1 MQRSSGEKKMKRQ
14 KKFYAW
20 GYADE
25 DLTPEEIK
33 PWEADIA
40 RRYGV
45 SAFDVTPP
53 PRADEITLRAPR
65 VTVPAALQAIV
76 RTDHLTRLEHS
87 YGKAGFDT
95 CRMFMRSV
103 PNPPDAV
110 AFPES
115 EQDVVRVLDWCD
127 QIGAKAIPYGGGS
140 SVVKGIEPAA
150 SFEKVVTISMRQM
163 DKVLEV
169 DPVSQAARIQGGV
182 YGPHIEEQLRDT
194 PFTMRHYM
202 QAYRCSTLGGWIAT
216 RSGGHYA
223 TLYTHIDDFVEST
236 RVVTPSG
243 TLETRRLPGSGAGPS
258 PDRMFIGSEGILG
271 IITEAWMR
279 LRKKPGFRA
288 ATSVRFKDFYAGAE
302 AVRGITQAGLYPAN
316 CRLLEAREALPC
328 IPWDNEEA
336 VLMLTF
342 ESSDHP
348 LDAWM
353 DRALEICRDF
363 GGVPDAAALE
373 DENSHRSGAA
383 GAWRNKFIRA
393 PHYSEHAVARG
404 ILSST
409 FETSMTW
416 ERFRDF
422 HGKITKITR
431 DTIKRVTGRDG
442 TVTCRFTHVY
452 PDGPCLYFTFGG
464 LLDKRIMLDQFME
477 VLTTCTAATVEHGGT
492 TTHHH
497 AVGRF
502 HRPFYDKQRPELF
515 ARALRGAKR
524 ELDPKGMLNPGVL
537 IDP

>member
-1 MQRSSGEKKMKRQ
+1 MRRQ

-25 DLTPEEIK
+25 DLSPEEIR
-33 PWEADIA
+33 PWEAELA
-40 RRYGV
+40 QRYGV
-45 SAFDVTPP
+45 KSFDVTPP
-53 PRADEITLRAPR
+53 PKPEEITLRKPR
-65 VTVPAALQAIV
+65 VDVPTALQGIV

-87 YGKAGFDT
+87 YGKAGFDAI
-95 CRMFMRSV
+95 RMFMRSV

-110 AFPES
+110 AFPDN
-115 EQDVVRVLDWCD
+115 EQDVVRVLEWCD
-127 QIGAKAIPYGGGS
+127 RIGAKAIPYGGGS
-140 SVVKGIEPAA
+140 SVVKGIEPSAA
-150 SFEKVVTISMRQM
+150 FDKVVTISMRHM

-169 DPVSQAARIQGGV
+169 DPVSSAARIQGGI
-182 YGPHIEEQLRDT
+182 YGPAIEDQLRDS

-223 TLYTHIDDFVEST
+223 TLYTHIDEFVEST
-236 RVVTPSG
+236 RMVTPAG
-243 TLETRRLPGSGAGPS
+243 ILETRRLPGSGAGPS
-258 PDRMFIGSEGILG
+258 PDRMVLGSEGILG
-271 IITEAWMR
+271 IITEAWVR
-279 LRKKPGFRA
+279 LRRKPTFRA
-288 ATSVRFKDFYAGAE
+288 SASVRFKSFYDGAD
-302 AVRGITQAGLYPAN
+302 AVRDITQAGLYPAN
-316 CRLLEAREALPC
+316 CRLLEAREALPN
-328 IPWDNEEA
+328 IPWSNTEA
-336 VLMLTF
+336 VLVLAF
-342 ESSDHP
+342 EGADHP

-353 DRALEICRDF
+353 KRALEICADH
-363 GGVPDAAALE
+363 GGVADRSDPD
-373 DENSHRSGAA
+373 DENAHRSGAA
-383 GAWRNKFIRA
+383 GAWRNKFIKA
-393 PHYSEHAVARG
+393 PHYSEHAAARG

-416 ERFRDF
+416 ERMRGF
-422 HGKITKITR
+422 HSKITQLTQ

-464 LLDKRIMLDQFME
+464 LLDKRKQLEQFME
-477 VLTTCTAATVEHGGT
+477 VLTTCTAATVAQGGT

-524 ELDPKGMLNPGVL
+524 ELDPKGMMNPGVL

>member
-1 MQRSSGEKKMKRQ
+1 MRRQ

-25 DLTPEEIK
+25 NLTVEEIAA
-33 PWEADIA
+33 WEREIA
-40 RRYGV
+40 RRYGLPG
-45 SAFDVTPP
+45 FDIVAPP
-53 PRADEITLRAPR
+53 KAEEIALRASR
-65 VTVPAALQAIV
+65 IAVPAVLQSIV
-76 RTDHLTRLEHS
+76 HVDHLTRLEHS
-87 YGKAGFDT
+87 YGKAWFDA

-110 AFPES
+110 AFPEC
-115 EQDVVRVLDWCD
+115 EQDIVRVLDWCS
-127 QIGAKAIPYGGGS
+127 QIGAKVIPYGGGS
-140 SVVKGIEPAA
+140 SMVKGIEPSAD
-150 SFEKVVTISMRQM
+150 FETVVTISMRHM

-169 DPVSQAARIQGGV
+169 DAVSQAARIQGGI
-182 YGPHIEEQLRDT
+182 YGPDIEDQLRDT

-236 RVVTPSG
+236 RVVTPVG
-243 TLETRRLPGSGAGPS
+243 VIETRRLPASGAGPS

-279 LRKKPGFRA
+279 LRKKPTFRA
-288 ATSVRFKDFYAGAE
+288 ATSVRFGTFHAGAD

-316 CRLLEAREALPC
+316 CRLLEVREALPGTAFE
-328 IPWDNEEA
+328 NEEA
-336 VLMLTF
+336 VLMLAF
-342 ESSDHP
+342 ESADHP
-348 LDAWM
+348 LEAWM
-353 DRALEICRDF
+353 SRALAICRDC

-373 DENSHRSGAA
+373 GESSHLTGAL
-383 GAWRNKFIRA
+383 GAWRNRFIRD
-393 PHYSEHAVARG
+393 PYYTEHAVARG
-404 ILSST
+404 ILSTT

-416 ERFRDF
+416 ERCSDF
-422 HGKITKITR
+422 HATITR
-431 DTIKRVTGRDG
+431 VALDTIKQVTGREG
-442 TVTCRFTHVY
+442 TITCRFTHVY
-452 PDGPCLYFTFGG
+452 PDGPCLYFTLGG
-464 LLDKRIMLDQFME
+464 ILDKRAMLEQFMTI
-477 VLTTCTAATVEHGGT
+477 LTTCMAATVEHGGT

-524 ELDPKGMLNPGVL
+524 ELDPNGLLNPGVL

>member
-1 MQRSSGEKKMKRQ
+1 MRRQ

-25 DLTPEEIK
+25 DLTPEEIR
-33 PWEADIA
+33 PWEAEIA
-40 RRYGV
+40 QRYGL
-45 SAFDVTPP
+45 SGFDVKPP
-53 PRADEITLRAPR
+53 PKADEIVLRKSR
-65 VTVPAALQAIV
+65 VEVPSALQAMV

-95 CRMFMRSV
+95 LRMFMRSV

-115 EQDVVRVLDWCD
+115 EEDIVKVLDWCGR
-127 QIGAKAIPYGGGS
+127 IGAKAIPYGGGS
-140 SVVKGIEPAA
+140 SVVKGIEPSAA
-150 SFEKVVTISMRQM
+150 FDKVVTISTRHM

-169 DPVSQAARIQGGV
+169 DPVSQAARIQGGI
-182 YGPHIEEQLRDT
+182 YGPAIEDALRDT

-236 RVVTPSG
+236 RVVTPEG

-271 IITEAWMR
+271 IITEAWVR
-279 LRKKPGFRA
+279 LRKKPTFRA
-288 ATSVRFKDFYAGAE
+288 SASVRFRDFHAGAD
-302 AVRGITQAGLYPAN
+302 AVRDITQAGLYPAN
-316 CRLLEAREALPC
+316 CRLLEAREALPG
-328 IPWDNEEA
+328 IPWSNEEA
-336 VLMLTF
+336 VLVLAF
-342 ESSDHP
+342 ESPDHP

-353 DRALEICRDF
+353 NRALEICAAH
-363 GGVPDAAALE
+363 GGVADQSE
-373 DENSHRSGAA
+373 DDENAHRSGAA

-393 PHYSEHAVARG
+393 PHYGEHAVARG
-404 ILSST
+404 ILGST

-416 ERFRDF
+416 ERYRDF
-422 HGKITKITR
+422 HAKITKLTK
-431 DTIKRVTGRDG
+431 DTIKAVTGRDG

-464 LLDKRIMLDQFME
+464 LFDPKKDALAQFME
-477 VLTTCTAATVEHGGT
+477 ILSTCTAATVEHGGT

-502 HRPFYDKQRPELF
+502 HRPFYDRQRPELF

-524 ELDPKGMLNPGVL
+524 ELDPKGMMNPGVL

>member
-1 MQRSSGEKKMKRQ
+1 MRRQ

-25 DLTPEEIK
+25 DLSPDEIK
-33 PWEADIA
+33 PWEAEIA
-40 RRYGV
+40 ERYRLPG
-45 SAFDVTPP
+45 FDVTPAP
-53 PRADEITLRAPR
+53 KPEEITLRKPR
-65 VTVPAALQAIV
+65 VEVPSALQGMV
-76 RTDHLTRLEHS
+76 QTDHLTRLEHS
-87 YGKAGFDT
+87 YGKAGFDAW
-95 CRMFMRSV
+95 RMFMRSV

-110 AFPES
+110 AFPET

-140 SVVKGIEPAA
+140 SVVKGIEPQA
-150 SFEKVVTISMRQM
+150 SFDKVVTISTRHM
-163 DKVLEV
+163 DKILEV
-169 DPVSQAARIQGGV
+169 DDVSEAARIQGGI
-182 YGPHIEEQLRDT
+182 YGPAIEDALRKT
-194 PFTMRHYM
+194 PLTMRHYM

-236 RVVTPSG
+236 RMVTPAG
-243 TLETRRLPGSGAGPS
+243 VMETRRLPGSGAGPS
-258 PDRMFIGSEGILG
+258 PDRMVLGSEGILG
-271 IITEAWMR
+271 IITEAWVR
-279 LRKKPGFRA
+279 LRRKPTFRA
-288 ATSVRFKDFYAGAE
+288 SASVRFKDFFAGAD

-316 CRLLEAREALPC
+316 CRLLEAREALPG
-328 IPWDNEEA
+328 IPWTSEEA
-336 VLMLTF
+336 VLVLAF
-342 ESSDHP
+342 ESADHP
-348 LDAWM
+348 LEAWM
-353 DRALEICRDF
+353 KRALEICADH
-363 GGVPDAAALE
+363 GGVADQSDPD
-373 DENSHRSGAA
+373 DENAHRSGAA
-383 GAWRNKFIRA
+383 GAWRNRFIRA

-409 FETSMTW
+409 FETAMTW
-416 ERFRDF
+416 ERMRDF
-422 HGKITKITR
+422 HQKITKITK
-431 DTIKRVTGRDG
+431 DTIKRVTGREG

-464 LLDKRIMLDQFME
+464 VVDKAKGLEQFME

-515 ARALRGAKR
+515 AKALRGAKR
-524 ELDPKGMLNPGVL
+524 ELDPKGLMNPGVL